1 MQGQKYILG
10 IRIVIQ
16 SVLLLICSWSYSKA
30 QELYPLSEPASTLGK
45 NTLGVRIF
53 SETYKEVDKVR
64 NMTALRLMYGVTPRL
79 TTYITGI
86 ASNHHGEK
94 MPQDFPFHNTPERG
108 AEYPYKFNGVHFY
121 AKYRYLSIDKNKS
134 HLRLAVYGEAA
145 QVSTTHHETE
155 PNLMMGDTKGW
166 GGGIINTY
174 LYKKFSASLTAGLI
188 FPKYSEGLSPDP
200 IVGLPDVGVR
210 THYGR
215 SLTYNLSFGYLIY
228 PKKYENYDQTNINLY
243 LEFTGK
249 AYEAAKV
256 DLFIGTDREYYL
268 HNSRYPTALQKGYY
282 VDISPGIQFIVKSN
296 LRIDASTTLQF
307 INVSYAKVYSV
318 YTLGLQYYFYL

>member
-1 MQGQKYILG
+1 MQRRKYILG
-10 IRIVIQ
+10 FRIVIQ
-16 SVLLLICSWSYSKA
+16 SLLLLLFSCAHIVA

-53 SETYKEVDKVR
+53 SETYDEVNQIR
-64 NMTALRLMYGVTPRL
+64 NMSALRLMYGVTPRL
-79 TTYITGI
+79 TTYVTAI

-94 MPQDFPFHNTPERG
+94 MPEEFPFHNTPERG
-108 AEYPYKFNGVHFY
+108 AIYPYKFNGMHFY
-121 AKYRYLSIDKNKS
+121 AKYRYLSIDKSKS
-134 HLRLAVYGEAA
+134 HLRLAMYGEATF
-145 QVSTTHHETE
+145 VSTTHHETE

-215 SLTYNLSFGYLIY
+215 SLTYNLSFGYLVY
-228 PKKYENYDQTNINLY
+228 PQKYERYNQTNINIY

-268 HNSRYPTALQKGYY
+268 QNSRYPTALQQGYY
-282 VDISPGIQFIVKSN
+282 VDISPGLQFIINSN
-296 LRIDASTTLQF
+296 LRIDASTTLQL
-307 INVSYAKVYSV
+307 INLSYTKLYSV